1 MSIIVRSMLL
11 VGTLLMIISCGRKGA
26 LIYPDMLVSAAPSQ
40 IDVRQSGSVVKLQF
54 TLPDKDRGGRPLK
67 NLAGVKI
74 SKLTKDAMEKKVCR
88 LCTTDY
94 RPFRT
99 LYLDALPADT
109 ERIGSR
115 LIVPDT
121 DVNEGNLYSY
131 RVIPFDKNGID
142 GAPSVSTDLGMF
154 GTIPAPTVL
163 IASTPTEL
171 NLQISSP
178 PEGAWQLIG
187 FNLYRS
193 SPKSPRSYL
202 PLNKEPLKGDKF
214 IDTTVERGLKY
225 RYSVRYLMRLGSG
238 GIVESIAS
246 EEVEGM
252 LKDYE

>member
-11 VGTLLMIISCGRKGA
+11 AGTLLVIISCGRKGA

-40 IDVRQSGSVVKLQF
+40 IDARQSGSVVKLQF

-67 NLAGVKI
+67 SLAGIKI
-74 SKLTKDAMEKKVCR
+74 SKLTKDATEKKVCR
-88 LCTTDY
+88 LCTKDY

-131 RVIPFDKNGID
+131 RVVPFDKNDID
-142 GAPSVSTDLGMF
+142 GVSSVIADVGIFAS
-154 GTIPAPTVL
+154 IPAPTVV
-163 IASTPTEL
+163 IESTPTEL
-171 NLQISSP
+171 KLQVSSP
-178 PEGAWQLIG
+178 PEGAWQLLG

-193 SPKSPRSYL
+193 SAKSPRSYL
-202 PLNKEPLKGDKF
+202 PINKPLKGNEF

-225 RYSVRYLMRLGSG
+225 RYSVRYLMRFGSG
-238 GIVESIAS
+238 DIVESIAS